1 MTAKIRVLIADDH
14 GILRSGVGLLVNA
27 QPDMEVVA
35 ETGDGREAVVMAK
48 REQPDVAVLDLSM
61 PGLGGIR
68 ATEEIRQRCPRTKV
82 LILTMHADA
91 EYVRSAMLA
100 GAKGYLTKTAVDR
113 ALLEAIRTV
122 HRGQNYVDPSI
133 GFDLVAEMSAKREI
147 EARAAG
153 ARPLL
158 SPREEEV
165 LRLLAQGH
173 TNQGAADQ
181 LCVGVKT
188 VETYRARLVQKLRL
202 RRRADLV
209 RYALETGILVP
220 GDSSR

>member
-1 MTAKIRVLIADDH
+1 MIRILVADDH
-14 GILRSGVGLLVNA
+14 CMVRQGLRRMIEDHDDLT
-27 QPDMEVVA
+27 VVA
-35 ETGDGREAVVMAK
+35 EAADFTGVFKALAGTPV
-48 REQPDVAVLDLSM
+48 DVAVLDLSM

-82 LILTMHADA
+82 LILTMHADV